1 MKIVLA
7 LVAVSLLSGCSWLF
21 HDRTNDYLQAKEQP
35 VIEVPK
41 EVALVA
47 LKPQMVIPSVKNQEA
62 LPEAFEL
69 PRPGKLEIVEEDESA
84 SLVEVSNQP
93 LVSELEKDGNGTPIL
108 RLNVKFPR
116 AWAAIGESIKQTDI
130 DVSDL
135 NRSIGT
141 YYIQVEDKEAVVEQG
156 FWASL
161 FGSEPEKVMVDYLI
175 KVNRARSGVYVS
187 IQKDAETLAD
197 ESIANLLLGQIQE
210 NLK

>member
-1 MKIVLA
+1 MKIIFAA
-7 LVAVSLLSGCSWLF
+7 LIVGLLSGCSWLF
-21 HDRTNDYLQAKEQP
+21 HDRTNDYLQAKEHP

-41 EVALVA
+41 DVALVA
-47 LKPQMVIPSVKNQEA
+47 LKPQMVIPSVSETA
-62 LPEAFEL
+62 ELPEQFEL
-69 PRPGKLEIVEEDESA
+69 PRPGKLDIVEEEEST
-84 SLVEVSNQP
+84 SLVEVTGQP
-93 LVSELEKDGNGTPIL
+93 LQSDLEKDGNGTPIL

-116 AWAAIGESIKQTDI
+116 AWAAIGESLKKTDI
-130 DVSDL
+130 SVTDL

-141 YYIQVEDKEAVVEQG
+141 YYIEIEDKDALVEQG

-187 IQKDAETLAD
+187 IQKDSETLAD
-197 ESIANLLLGQIQE
+197 EAIANQLLSQIQE